1 MVLTEKQIQKIQGG
15 NFERLGPFVDKH
27 ISIFEDVGEEA
38 IMYLAMFPK
47 MVAGVLDWDILDLW
61 FCQRS
66 RFR

>member
-1 MVLTEKQIQKIQGG
+1 MVLPEKQIQKIQGG

-47 MVAGVLDWDILDLW
+47 MVAGVLD
-61 FCQRS
+61 
-66 RFR
+66 